1 MRKITLVDSAKAFVN
16 NTRRYMPLLEH
27 MIKRDVKKQY
37 RGSTLGYLWSILNPL
52 LIMLVML
59 MVFSTMF
66 KNSIENFPVYLF
78 VGRMF
83 FSFITDAT
91 NAGMRSIVGNAGL
104 IKKTP
109 VPKYIFPIANITSA
123 AVTFLFSLG
132 AFALV
137 LIFTQTPIRLS
148 VLFFPVIIIQTYM
161 FSLGMGFLL
170 AQLNVFFRDT
180 THLYSVFTTAWMY
193 LTPIFYPLESL
204 SAGMQY
210 AISNFNPAFF
220 YVQQGRD
227 IFLRGVLPSGDLI
240 LKGCV
245 SAVVMLVLGLLA
257 FKRNQDKFILHI

>member
-37 RGSTLGYLWSILNPL
+37 RGSTLGYIWSILNPL
-52 LIMLVML
+52 LIMLVMWL
-59 MVFSTMF
+59 VFSNIF

-78 VGRMF
+78 IGRMF

-137 LIFTQTPIRLS
+137 LLFTRTPIRLS
-148 VLFFPVIIIQTYM
+148 ALFFPVVVIQTYV
-161 FSLGMGFLL
+161 FSLGLGFFL

-193 LTPIFYPLESL
+193 LTPIFYPMKNL
-204 SAGMQY
+204 SAELQHI
-210 AISNFNPAFF
+210 ISHYNPAYF
-220 YVQQGRD
+220 YVQQGRN
-227 IFLRGVLPSGDLI
+227 IFLDGIFPPGDLI
-240 LKGCV
+240 LRGCI
-245 SAVVMLVLGLLA
+245 SAVLMLILGLLA
-257 FKRNQDKFILHI
+257 FKRSQDKFILHI